1 MKKRDPR
8 YSLVLPPHGGY
19 RDLICFQL
27 AELLYDVTVR
37 FIDRY
42 IPSDSRTRDQMEQSA
57 RSGVRN
63 IADGSMLS
71 GTTRKLE
78 MNLTNVARSSLDELR
93 ADYESFLKHRGLVLW
108 PERDQRRMDLTKNR
122 FRTADDVA
130 RWVKT
135 QWLMEEPMRGLVPS
149 HLVTERTPKTLKEQ
163 AYAEISAN
171 TCQAL
176 CIATIRLLD
185 KLVNSQARAFET
197 QGGFSERLYN
207 VRTQVRNGTYPGG
220 RN

>member
-19 RDLICFQL
+19 RKLVSFQL

-63 IADGSMLS
+63 IAEGSMLS
-71 GTTRKLE
+71 ATTKKLE
-78 MNLTNVARSSLDELR
+78 MNLTNVARGSLDELR
-93 ADYESFLKHRGLVLW
+93 ADYESFLTQRGLSLW
-108 PERDQRRMDLTKNR
+108 PLRDQRRMDLTRNR
-122 FRTADDVA
+122 FKTTNDVA
-130 RWVKT
+130 RWVKMLWVNELQSRT
-135 QWLMEEPMRGLVPS
+135 PVHPK
-149 HLVTERTPKTLKEQ
+149 LVTERTPKTVEQ
-163 AYAEISAN
+163 QAAAEISAN
-171 TCQAL
+171 VAHAL
-176 CIATIRLLD
+176 CVATIRLLD

-197 QGGFSERLYN
+197 EGGFNERLYR
-207 VRTQVRNGTYPGG
+207 VRTQVRNGTWKKD
-220 RN
+220 